1 MPLAANDLVSS
12 RWQVQVDQAGKEV
25 TWAARAGQRGVQ
37 NRRYPRGKRE
47 IQEHLGGSK
56 PGTSWLREEDQD
68 QELPGQE
75 KRNFLAEQKQEEA
88 EEN

>member
-1 MPLAANDLVSS
+1 MVDAGRTDRKGGDVGSQSRSKGGPEQKVS
-12 RWQVQVDQAGKEV
+12 K
-25 TWAARAGQRGVQ
+25 
-37 NRRYPRGKRE
+37 GKRE

-56 PGTSWLREEDQD
+56 PGTSWLREE
-68 QELPGQE
+68 ELPGQE